1 MSVDTKTVA
10 THLLQAYR
18 QGTLMALPS
27 AQGNFTLEQ
36 AFAAAEEIRQ
46 LRIAAGE
53 TAVGY
58 KIGFTNRSIWPKYG
72 VFAPIWAPV
81 WDSTTALLDAA
92 DASLSLDDLVQ
103 PRLEPE
109 IVFGFARAP
118 EPGMSAEQLIGCLD
132 WVAHGVEIVHTHFEG
147 WKFTAAD
154 SVADFG
160 LHGAL
165 RVGPRCS
172 VRKFQHLS
180 QQLADLQIELAC
192 DGEVVDR
199 GQGSL
204 VLDSPLQAL
213 HLWLQAMQSQT
224 PQWQVKA
231 GDVVTTGTLTDAWP
245 LRPGQRWT
253 TRLSD
258 QRLADLDLSITD

>member
-1 MSVDTKTVA
+1 MTIDTKTVA
-10 THLLQAYR
+10 ANLLQAYR
-18 QGTLMALPS
+18 QETLMPLPS
-27 AQGNFTLEQ
+27 AQGQFTLEQ
-36 AFAAAEEIRQ
+36 AFAASEEIRQ
-46 LRIAAGE
+46 LRMADGE
-53 TAVGY
+53 TPVGY

-81 WDSTTALLDAA
+81 WDSTTALLDAPS
-92 DASLSLDDLVQ
+92 ASLSLDGLVQ

-109 IVFGFARAP
+109 VVFGFARAP
-118 EPGMSAEQLIGCLD
+118 EPGMSADQLAGCLD

-147 WKFTAAD
+147 WRFTAAD

-172 VRKFQHLS
+172 VRKFKNLGQE
-180 QQLADLQIELAC
+180 LADLQIELSC
-192 DGEVVDR
+192 DGKLVDR

-204 VLDSPLQAL
+204 VLDSPLLAL
-213 HLWLQAMQSQT
+213 HLWLQSMATQS
-224 PQWQVKA
+224 PQWQVKP
-231 GDVVTTGTLTDAWP
+231 GDIVTTGTLTDAWP
-245 LRPGQRWT
+245 LTAGQHWQ

-258 QRLADLDLSITD
+258 ARLADLDLSITN